1 MSKIILKKSAV
12 AGKQPVVADLEYG
25 ELALNY
31 ADSKLFFK
39 TADNTI
45 AQIGGTNLSTALQNR
60 YSYVASE
67 GQSNFSAIYIPP
79 YVDVF
84 LNGLRLSPGEDYI
97 ATTGTNI
104 VLTPGATIS
113 DLVEIVSTTSYTVGL
128 DTALQNRYNYTA
140 TALQTSFV
148 ANYIPGYVD
157 VYKNGVKLNSL
168 EDFTATNGSQV
179 VLSTGCAVGD
189 LVEIIATTSVAAG
202 NAATATTATNV
213 LGGTASV
220 TTLTTSGAIS
230 IGTNASGALA
240 SFGASNKL
248 FIQGGATN
256 NGIFTQSG
264 ATLSISPTSALNSG
278 IRVGALGD
286 VTILNT
292 TVSSSTTTGAL
303 IVNGGTG
310 IAGVLSVG
318 GNLTFSGGGNRIT
331 GDFSNATVA
340 NRAMFQT
347 STVNGITS
355 IYAIP
360 NGTATVSGYAAFN
373 SQDVN
378 NASYLN
384 VTANAATTSL
394 DAGKFGTG
402 TYLPMTFL
410 AGGSERVRVDTSGNV
425 GIGTSTPAAKLDV
438 SGSGQTRLRITSTGT
453 SLYPGLE
460 IKSGSAIPFEV
471 SQLSNGDGFI
481 YNGANAII
489 GFSTNAT
496 ERMRIDAS
504 GNVGI
509 GTSSPTQKLHV
520 TSSGT
525 SDGVIQLGGTA
536 SNGYFSQINQNANN
550 LQLIANGDQAFRAS
564 LGTNN
569 GTGNITFLTAGLT
582 TGNTERMRIDSSGN
596 VGIGTAAPA
605 AKLDIGLVTPLGGAT
620 WSGGTDFIKLTA
632 LSGSAWAEPSI
643 AFHETG
649 SNIGAKIGGKNTGN
663 GAMNI
668 IFANRDGSS
677 LTSAITERMRI
688 DTSGNLLVGTTS
700 PLSTGTHSFINTSS
714 GPAPLTLR
722 HASSTAG
729 RYWFAGPDS
738 ASNFIVYN
746 NGSIGA
752 YLNYGATS
760 WTASSDERVKDI
772 IEPITDAANKVAN
785 LRAVIGKYK
794 TDTVGVRR
802 SFLIAQDV
810 QAVLPEAVNAQ
821 NDELGTLGVQYTD
834 VIPLLVAA
842 IKEQQEMIAQQS
854 EIITTLTARVA
865 ALESN

>member
-157 VYKNGVKLNSL
+157 VYKNGVKLNFL

-189 LVEIIATTSVAAG
+189 LIEIIATTSVAAG

-318 GNLTFSGGGNRIT
+318 GNLTFSGANNRIT

-340 NRAMFQT
+340 NRVAFQSST
-347 STVNGITS
+347 TNGATSLSLLPNGSSTVSGINCYGGTDPANSNAAQFAVINGGDARIQAT
-355 IYAIP
+355 A
-360 NGTATVSGYAAFN
+360 NGTASAI
-373 SQDVN
+373 
-378 NASYLN
+378 
-384 VTANAATTSL
+384 
-394 DAGKFGTG
+394 
-402 TYLPMTFL
+402 PMTFYT
-410 AGGSERVRVDTSGNV
+410 GGSERLRIDTSGNV
-425 GIGTSTPAAKLDV
+425 GIGTSSPASILTIYKPTA
-438 SGSGQTRLRITSTGT
+438 GSNPIGSTSNSALRLQTDASEFNEKAEIQFQAGTVAANTGEVIAAIS
-453 SLYPGLE
+453 SLYTTYNAANDGGGALLFSTRQSTATGGLRE
-460 IKSGSAIPFEV
+460 RARIAHDGTLTLRAGGSANLTHVFNFNENGGEI
-471 SQLSNGDGFI
+471 QLMNASGTADILFDSLSGTGRLLTFNGGLQI
-481 YNGANAII
+481 GTIGAHALTFNTSDI
-489 GFSTNAT
+489 
-496 ERMRIDAS
+496 ERMRITSA

-509 GTSSPTQKLHV
+509 GITAPSAKLAFANTV
-520 TSSGT
+520 ST
-525 SDGVIQLGGTA
+525 
-536 SNGYFSQINQNANN
+536 NGYDADKIRFFDSEGNVYGIGMA
-550 LQLIANGDQAFRAS
+550 AFILGYRADNHVFYTS
-564 LGTNN
+564 
-569 GTGNITFLTAGLT
+569 AASPA
-582 TGNTERMRIDSSGN
+582 ERMRIDSSGN
-596 VGIGTAAPA
+596 
-605 AKLDIGLVTPLGGAT
+605 
-620 WSGGTDFIKLTA
+620 
-632 LSGSAWAEPSI
+632 
-643 AFHETG
+643 
-649 SNIGAKIGGKNTGN
+649 
-663 GAMNI
+663 
-668 IFANRDGSS
+668 
-677 LTSAITERMRI
+677 
-688 DTSGNLLVGTTS
+688 LLVGTTS
-700 PLSTGTHSFINTSS
+700 AGASNSNSVLLIPSGGLVTAQHANGTAAGTAYAVFNLNGVKIGSITQYGTTAVLYNTTSDQR
-714 GPAPLTLR
+714 LKENIQ
-722 HASSTAG
+722 
-729 RYWFAGPDS
+729 DS
-738 ASNFIVYN
+738 AS
-746 NGSIGA
+746 
-752 YLNYGATS
+752 
-760 WTASSDERVKDI
+760 ASSLI
-772 IEPITDAANKVAN
+772 DA
-785 LRAVIGKYK
+785 IQ
-794 TDTVGVRR
+794 VRQYDWKSDGSHQR
-802 SFLIAQDV
+802 YGFIAQELV
-810 QAVLPEAVNAQ
+810 AVAPEAVHQPA
-821 NDELGTLGVQYTD
+821 DPEEMMAVDYSK
-834 VIPLLVAA
+834 LVPMLV
-842 IKEQQEMIAQQS
+842 KEIQS
-854 EIITTLTARVA
+854 LRARVA

>member
-128 DTALQNRYNYTA
+128 DTALQNRYNYIA

-157 VYKNGVKLNSL
+157 VYKNGVKLNFL

-189 LVEIIATTSVAAG
+189 LIEIIATTSVAAG

-213 LGGTASV
+213 LGGTANV
-220 TTLTTSGAIS
+220 TALTTS
-230 IGTNASGALA
+230 
-240 SFGASNKL
+240 
-248 FIQGGATN
+248 
-256 NGIFTQSG
+256 
-264 ATLSISPTSALNSG
+264 
-278 IRVGALGD
+278 
-286 VTILNT
+286 
-292 TVSSSTTTGAL
+292 
-303 IVNGGTG
+303 
-310 IAGVLSVG
+310 
-318 GNLTFSGGGNRIT
+318 GNLTFSGANNRIT
-331 GDFSNATVA
+331 GDFSNATLA
-340 NRAMFQT
+340 NRVMFQT
-347 STVNGITS
+347 STVNGSTS

-410 AGGSERVRVDTSGNV
+410 TGGSERVRIDTSGNV
-425 GIGTSTPAAKLDV
+425 GIGKSNPVSKLDIVGDVTATAQFIQTSAGTSTI
-438 SGSGQTRLRITSTGT
+438 SYTFGGQTTKTGMGC
-453 SLYPGLE
+453 P
-460 IKSGSAIPFEV
+460 A
-471 SQLSNGDGFI
+471 DGTLAF
-481 YNGANAII
+481 YAG
-489 GFSTNAT
+489 TTT
-496 ERMRIDAS
+496 ERVRIDSS

-509 GTSSPTQKLHV
+509 GTSSPAQRLHV
-520 TSSGT
+520 TSAGT

-596 VGIGTAAPA
+596 VGIGTSSPSVRFDVVGGRASFTPNSEQYAIQLRYNTSTA
-605 AKLDIGLVTPLGGAT
+605 GCWIGSP
-620 WSGGTDFIKLTA
+620 GTDMFAVTTA
-632 LSGSAWAEPSI
+632 
-643 AFHETG
+643 
-649 SNIGAKIGGKNTGN
+649 GGG
-663 GAMNI
+663 
-668 IFANRDGSS
+668 
-677 LTSAITERMRI
+677 ERMRI
-688 DTSGNLLVGTTS
+688 DSSGNLLVGKTVTTETVRGVSITTIGQIVCSSDAGADAGVFYRPTTS
-700 PLSTGTHSFINTSS
+700 AGNGVILTKSDIGGVSSLVGAGFANGTFGTVSDINKKKNVEDARGYLSDLMRI
-714 GPAPLTLR
+714 R
-722 HASSTAG
+722 
-729 RYWFAGPDS
+729 
-738 ASNFIVYN
+738 VVKYN
-746 NGSIGA
+746 
-752 YLNYGATS
+752 
-760 WTASSDERVKDI
+760 W
-772 IEPITDAANKVAN
+772 
-785 LRAVIGKYK
+785 K
-794 TDTVGVRR
+794 TDEDSTPKELGW
-802 SFLIAQDV
+802 IAQEV
-810 QAVLPEAVNAQ
+810 AEIFPGMVLEM
-821 NDELGTLGVQYTD
+821 EGSK
-834 VIPLLVAA
+834 LLKKEIFLPMLVKA
-842 IKEQQEMIAQQS
+842 IQEQQA
-854 EIITTLTARVA
+854 IITALAARVA